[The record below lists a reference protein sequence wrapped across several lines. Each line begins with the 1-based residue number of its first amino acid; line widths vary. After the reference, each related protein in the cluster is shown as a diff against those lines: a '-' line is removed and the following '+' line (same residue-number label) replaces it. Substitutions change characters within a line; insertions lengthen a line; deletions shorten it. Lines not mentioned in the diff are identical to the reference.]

1 VHCDISAVVD
11 QHSVRSYIHP
21 FPEDAMLI
29 PTFAQQKA
37 ERLLRSQLRY
47 DDRWAS
53 PERVDSILMALP
65 YRVERTIVVAA
76 LREFRG
82 RVSYAIDYL
91 MPGKGMA
98 DLSDSDPG
106 YGYDDYRDDPPT
118 PGKGFGFDLGE
129 DDPPTPPWKGIDFDL
144 SEEELAFSG
153 DGLDARAGEG
163 MCACVRELEKRVDGL
178 QEEVAM
184 LKTQLDKALR

>member
-1 VHCDISAVVD
+1 MYVSAVVD
-11 QHSVRSYIHP
+11 QQSVRSYFHP
-21 FPEDAMLI
+21 FPDNAMLI

-53 PERVDSILMALP
+53 PERVDSILMSLP

-98 DLSDSDPG
+98 DLSDSDLG
-106 YGYDDYRDDPPT
+106 YGYDDYRDDLPT
-118 PGKGFGFDLGE
+118 PGKGMGFDLG
-129 DDPPTPPWKGIDFDL
+129 DDDQPTPWNGIDFDL
-144 SEEELAFSG
+144 SEEEISVSRG
-153 DGLDARAGEG
+153 DFEAYADEG
-163 MCACVRELEKRVDGL
+163 IWAYVRDLEKRVDGL
-178 QEEVAM
+178 GEEVVM
-184 LKTQLDKALR
+184 FKNRLDGVV